1 MATTPRKRVPP
12 AKFTP
17 PTKTEPNM
25 QDIND
30 WQDAQPVSSLVD
42 IEDDIEDGYIVPDE
56 SEGSK
61 VVEKPPNI
69 PSKTTEKARSFVE
82 RIKTAPRKVGSA
94 SKTRAPRVGV
104 DKLIGT
110 VWAMFAQVAQPI
122 NLPVAR
128 VLTIQAPVAGL
139 VLEGVVKDTIVDR
152 LLQPLARAQQG
163 GEVAFAIIGPPLFVG
178 LLSNKPEMAPVLVP
192 LLKQS
197 LRSWIDVAGPQLEKV
212 KKQEEKFENEY
223 GAAID
228 EMIEF
233 FLAPVTDNATGEYK
247 NDTTN

>member
-1 MATTPRKRVPP
+1 MPTTPRKRVPP

-17 PTKTEPNM
+17 PAKTEPNM

-42 IEDDIEDGYIVPDE
+42 IEDDVEDGYIVPDE

-61 VVEKPPNI
+61 VVEKAPNI

-82 RIKTAPRKVGSA
+82 RIKSAPRKVGSPKA
-94 SKTRAPRVGV
+94 RAPRVGV

-178 LLSNKPEMAPVLVP
+178 LLSTKPEMAPVIVP

-212 KKQEEKFENEY
+212 KAQEEKFEREY

-228 EMIEF
+228 EMIEY
-233 FLAPVTDNATGEYK
+233 FLAPLPDSEPK